1 METVQFRQ
9 MKDGTKE
16 EYLFLTKHEDEY
28 AKGLPDRILEAL
40 KNLENTLSGYQ
51 VSRLGHSLQLSLIHI
66 SEPTRLV

>member
-40 KNLENTLSGYQ
+40 EN
-51 VSRLGHSLQLSLIHI
+51 
-66 SEPTRLV
+66 